1 MPQLDFDL
9 VSLLP
14 ILIPLIIAAALAL
27 KAAYE
32 TRENHETICS
42 LLRVKTDDRHMV
54 RVTYGYGL
62 PCTLGY
68 AHVMHI
74 RVPDKLIPHIVTPED
89 AVEMGVTLMRSLD
102 MDDAQSS
109 KHRARYRDWTLTR

>member
-1 MPQLDFDL
+1 MPQFDFDL
-9 VSLLP
+9 IGLLP

-42 LLRVKTDDRHMV
+42 LLRIKPDDRHMV
-54 RVTYGYGL
+54 RVMYGPGL

-68 AHVMHI
+68 ARTI
-74 RVPDKLIPHIVTPED
+74 RIHVPDKLIPHITTPED
-89 AVEMGVTLMRSLD
+89 AVEAGVMLMRSLG

>member
-9 VSLLP
+9 IGLLP

-42 LLRVKTDDRHMV
+42 LLRVKPDDRHMV
-54 RVTYGYGL
+54 RVTYGPGL

-68 AHVMHI
+68 AHTIRI
-74 RVPDKLIPHIVTPED
+74 RVADKAIPHITTPED
-89 AVEMGVTLMRSLD
+89 AVEAGVAMMRSLD
-102 MDDAQSS
+102 MDDVTSS